1 MKLPQKTDK
10 DLRASL
16 EDRAQPKV
24 ETRTDVTVS
33 KAPDIKTL
41 GDGQMVVNSGS
52 GYIRSRTKM
61 NRMLMVDTASVTKVT
76 DATTTATTSEL
87 SSKLNE
93 IITALNTIGAIE

>member
-1 MKLPQKTDK
+1 MKLPKETSK
-10 DLRASL
+10 ALRTSL
-16 EDRAQPKV
+16 EDRSQPKA
-24 ETRTDVTVS
+24 ETRTEISTS

-41 GDGQMVVNSGS
+41 DDGQMVVNSGS

-87 SSKLNE
+87 ASKLNE
-93 IITALNTIGAIE
+93 IITALKTIGAIE